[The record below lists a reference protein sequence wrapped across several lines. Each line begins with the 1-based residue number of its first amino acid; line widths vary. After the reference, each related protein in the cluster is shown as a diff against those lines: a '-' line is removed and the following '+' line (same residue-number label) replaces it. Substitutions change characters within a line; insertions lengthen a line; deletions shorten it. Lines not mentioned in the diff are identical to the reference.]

1 MTQPGQTGTTS
12 TAARPSAQQPGGL
25 FGGFGRG
32 LAGGLLGGLLGAG
45 LFGMLFGNGFLGGL
59 AGFASFFGLLLQIG
73 LIVVIGTM
81 LYRWWQRR
89 SHPQPA
95 YAGVPNDMTAQRSAL
110 GGVGGF
116 GFGGNA
122 APATEP
128 VRNQPEGFGTL
139 GGLLR

>member
-73 LIVVIGTM
+73 LIVLIGTM

-89 SHPQPA
+89 SQPQPA
-95 YAGVPNDMTAQRSAL
+95 YAGMPNDNTAQRSAL
-110 GGVGGF
+110 GGLGGF
-116 GFGGNA
+116 GFGGQCPA
-122 APATEP
+122 ANGAP
-128 VRNQPEGFGTL
+128 
-139 GGLLR
+139 